1 MVQHVQGSM
10 AAARWARARAEG
22 GGRGERKRL
31 ADSEP
36 HRRAARRSVG
46 PAGAA
51 EGGGCIFCKKSSQ
64 VKSSQVKSLSLHS
77 SHKSQRSPLLGAVR
91 DIKDGCA
98 SSEGRESSNDTA
110 RWPLF

>member
-22 GGRGERKRL
+22 GGRGGRKRL

-51 EGGGCIFCKKSSQ
+51 KGGRCIFFKNFT
-64 VKSSQVKSLSLHS
+64 SLHFTS
-77 SHKSQRSPLLGAVR
+77 LHFTSLHFTSLHFKHGE
-91 DIKDGCA
+91 
-98 SSEGRESSNDTA
+98 EGSDRHVI
-110 RWPLF
+110 R

>member
-22 GGRGERKRL
+22 GGRGGRKRL

-51 EGGGCIFCKKSSQ
+51 EGGGCIFLKKVISQVNQ
-64 VKSSQVKSLSLHS
+64 VKSSQVKTKSGFAWAHGSASQS
-77 SHKSQRSPLLGAVR
+77 SWLQAEKGVR
-91 DIKDGCA
+91 RNAK
-98 SSEGRESSNDTA
+98 
-110 RWPLF
+110 

>member
-22 GGRGERKRL
+22 GGRGGRKRL

-51 EGGGCIFCKKSSQ
+51 KGGGCIFLQKVKSTQVKSSQ
-64 VKSSQVKSLSLHS
+64 VKSSQVPPHLQDHLQEICYKVCMIF
-77 SHKSQRSPLLGAVR
+77 P
-91 DIKDGCA
+91 
-98 SSEGRESSNDTA
+98 
-110 RWPLF
+110 